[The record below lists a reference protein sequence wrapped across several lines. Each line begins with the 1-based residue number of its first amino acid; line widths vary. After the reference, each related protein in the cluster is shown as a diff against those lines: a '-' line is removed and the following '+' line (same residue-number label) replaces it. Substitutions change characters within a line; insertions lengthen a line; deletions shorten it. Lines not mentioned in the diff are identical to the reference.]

1 MNKELIETIA
11 KLVLEQIR
19 EASVEKAAITESKA
33 SSSGM
38 VKLWDHLSSTPQF
51 VETGMKQQADSV
63 PAQNHEKPVKLW
75 DHVGNSKES
84 IPRCSMNNEDLI
96 LPELQTR
103 IGVSSPN
110 KPDALQEWV
119 NKTPARVG
127 VGRAGLRPKTE
138 TWLRF
143 RLDHGAAVDA
153 VYGTVPEKLLESLKL
168 FSVSTMVEHK
178 EEYIRR
184 PDLGRKL
191 SEEAKIKISEKCQ
204 LKPCVQIIASD
215 GLSSQAIEKN
225 LEDVYL
231 SFLQSLDHLGIE
243 YGTPFYIE
251 KGRVASMDEVGEIL
265 QPEVVVLFIGE
276 RPGLVSSESLSAY
289 LCFKPR
295 IGTIEADRMVISNIH
310 TGGIP
315 PVEAGAYLGSV
326 VQKILKYQASG
337 VSLVRKES

>member
-110 KPDALQEWV
+110 KPDALQ
-119 NKTPARVG
+119 
-127 VGRAGLRPKTE
+127 
-138 TWLRF
+138 
-143 RLDHGAAVDA
+143 
-153 VYGTVPEKLLESLKL
+153 
-168 FSVSTMVEHK
+168 
-178 EEYIRR
+178 
-184 PDLGRKL
+184 
-191 SEEAKIKISEKCQ
+191 
-204 LKPCVQIIASD
+204 
-215 GLSSQAIEKN
+215 
-225 LEDVYL
+225 
-231 SFLQSLDHLGIE
+231 
-243 YGTPFYIE
+243 
-251 KGRVASMDEVGEIL
+251 
-265 QPEVVVLFIGE
+265 
-276 RPGLVSSESLSAY
+276 
-289 LCFKPR
+289 
-295 IGTIEADRMVISNIH
+295 
-310 TGGIP
+310 
-315 PVEAGAYLGSV
+315 
-326 VQKILKYQASG
+326 
-337 VSLVRKES
+337 